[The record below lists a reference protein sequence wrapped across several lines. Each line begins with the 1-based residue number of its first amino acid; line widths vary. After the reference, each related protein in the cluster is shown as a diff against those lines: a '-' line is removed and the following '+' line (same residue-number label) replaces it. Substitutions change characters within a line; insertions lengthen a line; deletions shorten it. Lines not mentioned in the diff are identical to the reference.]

1 MKTQHTL
8 RAMLATAAL
17 AALAAFPA
25 SGIITLEGQFTGAT
39 RYVSKSGSDS
49 NGGTSWADAKRTIQA
64 AVDLCADGDTVI
76 VDDGEYSDTT
86 EWTTIPTGSSTTYT
100 NPCVVKITKRIHL
113 VSRNGKLKTHIVG
126 QWANTSTGV
135 ANNGTSHRCI
145 YIDGPNKAVGT
156 LIEGFTIRD
165 GATAGSGTGN
175 NAVDSGGGVCGGESN
190 AAAVIAYLVD
200 CDIVNCRAGLGAALS
215 RQVVP
220 IRCAFVGNRNV
231 QTKANPHVFYRASY
245 AYNCVFANNGNT
257 AAGGA
262 NLQNVQGSRLVNCT
276 FIDDKNGGV
285 YANNTTNKPSMQHF
299 ATHNLYNC
307 AFLGGGA
314 MACATTDSNTMG
326 VFLTNCVQTATIGR
340 MTESVG
346 ISNCKTGVSA
356 LQHWFAADDGDWKFV
371 VGGDLKDAGTDDAL
385 AVAATFVPEEYLNTD
400 FFGNPRKVGD
410 HIDIGAIEA
419 QGEAANPA
427 LGTIQMGAGVAVR
440 FGNAIAAMPGGR
452 VSFGATTNQVRLV
465 PTIGNSTPLFGYAV
479 SGDWGSFYRYPD
491 LGADRGAWI
500 TPPGATSNVVVSA
513 TVAAD
518 EKWVSASYA
527 GGDSDGSAAKPYTT
541 IQDAVTNTA
550 AYGLVHVAPGTYATG
565 GTTLLDHSVF
575 ARVGISGNIA
585 IRSDKGPGATT
596 IDGRRTDRCIAVRS
610 RLNVVHIQGFTIKD
624 GLTDVAT
631 TDNTAHHDAGAGFW
645 VTPQSWTNTTGL
657 PLNGYLRNSQVTDC
671 VFVGNTARKGA
682 AMCGGWAQRCVFT
695 GNKIGDTLSDRGA
708 VAHAAILSACLVTN
722 NLQAQ
727 KSSICSVYH
736 CLPYNVTF
744 AEPGWCT
751 DEATRYRPIDQNT
764 PTYNCVFMGGYIDTK
779 TPGGIIATGG
789 DVGDDTIVSEATWLS
804 RYSRRKLFVDP
815 NAGDLHLRAATD
827 AFTKGDASA
836 YGADMFAVGDF
847 EGNALAYVDGNPVP
861 GAFSTLGPAE
871 YPFVLTIR

>member
-17 AALAAFPA
+17 AALTVLPAF
-25 SGIITLEGQFTGAT
+25 GFTLEGTFTGAT

-49 NGGTSWADAKRTIQA
+49 NGGTSWADAKRSIQA

-86 EWTTIPTGSSTTYT
+86 PWTATVSGTTYN

-165 GATAGSGTGN
+165 GATAGAAAGN
-175 NAVDSGGGVCGGESN
+175 NAVDSAGGVCGGATSTPG
-190 AAAVIAYLVD
+190 AITGYIVD
-200 CDIVNCRAGLGAALS
+200 CSIENCRAGIGAALS
-215 RQVVP
+215 RGIVP
-220 IRCAFVGNRNV
+220 IRCTFVGNRNV
-231 QTKANPHVFYRASY
+231 QSTANPHVFYRASY
-245 AYNCVFANNGNT
+245 AYNCVFVANGSS
-257 AAGGA
+257 AGGA
-262 NLQNVQGSRLVNCT
+262 LLQNVQGSRLVNCT
-276 FIDDKNGGV
+276 FIDNACGVV
-285 YANNTTNKPSMQHF
+285 YANGSMQGLP
-299 ATHNLYNC
+299 THNLLNC
-307 AFLGGGA
+307 AMLGSDA
-314 MACATTDSNTMG
+314 KASATTDTNTKG
-326 VFLTNCVQTATIGR
+326 VFLTNCVQTATSGR
-340 MTESVG
+340 MTESAASG

-356 LQHWFAADDGDWKFV
+356 LQHWFAADSGEWKFV
-371 VGGDLKDAGTDDAL
+371 VGGDLKDAGVNARS
-385 AVAATFVPEEYLNTD
+385 VAATFVPEEYLDTD
-400 FFGNPRKVGD
+400 FFGNPRNWASV
-410 HIDIGAIEA
+410 DIGAIEA
-419 QGEAANPA
+419 QGTAANPA
-427 LGTIQMGAGVAVR
+427 LGTIQIGCGVAIRIGDDVVS
-440 FGNAIAAMPGGR
+440 MPGGR

-491 LGADRGAWI
+491 LGSDCGAWI
-500 TPPGATSNVVVSA
+500 TPPGTTSNVVISA

-550 AYGLVHVAPGTYATG
+550 AYGIVHVAPGTYSTG
-565 GTTLLDHSVF
+565 GTTLSGHSVF

-596 IDGRRTDRCIAVRS
+596 IDGRGTDRCIAVRS
-610 RLNVVHIQGFTIKD
+610 QLNVVHIQGFTIKD

-631 TDNTAHHDAGAGFW
+631 TATTSHHDAGAGFW
-645 VTPQSWTNTTGL
+645 VTPQSWSSATGL
-657 PLNGYLRNSQVTDC
+657 PLNDNLRNAQVTDC

-751 DEATRYRPIDQNT
+751 DEATRYRPIDINT

-861 GAFSTLGPAE
+861 GTFSTLGPAE